1 MFVLDKE
8 NNEDIKELTENREE
22 EKKLV
27 KSRRMYACQLGCM
40 DFSFFVKDYKILLQF
55 LYNLLTAIIVN
66 FSITWVRKLFYK
78 SRHVWPVIIIV
89 YFSLV

>member
-1 MFVLDKE
+1 MQILSTVKIRSIYLYTIVFVLDKK

-40 DFSFFVKDYKILLQF
+40 DQ
-55 LYNLLTAIIVN
+55 
-66 FSITWVRKLFYK
+66 YK
-78 SRHVWPVIIIV
+78 SNK
-89 YFSLV
+89 